1 MAGKSLTMLAVGDL
15 VLEDAGGER
24 FLSLAAPALR
34 KGNVVVGQG
43 EIVFTS
49 RGIQT
54 YVEMGGPSPGCPP
67 DNMNALAAAGFNVI
81 TLAGNHIWDMGAPG
95 IEDTVNGLKKLG
107 IAVTGGGMNIDEARK
122 PAIIERDG
130 TRFGFLSYN
139 CVGGVGQWATKL
151 KPGCAYVRIISH
163 YEMNGANPG
172 GPPEVFTWAEPNSLK
187 LMTEDIKKL
196 RPLCDILVVS
206 LHKGVLGFPDKL
218 AAYDQQVS
226 YAAIDAGADL
236 ILGHHAHI
244 LKGIEEYKGK
254 IIFHGLGH
262 FIFDVAKLPQ
272 EFRSPLGVSPGAPLY
287 AQSFNP
293 GIDPLSRWTIIAKC
307 TVENNKI
314 TQVGYLPCLI
324 NDEKQ
329 TEVLKHDARGQQM
342 FDFMDRITTGAGLN
356 VRFEW
361 KGDEAIIKTA

>member
-1 MAGKSLTMLAVGDL
+1 MAVKSLSMLAVGDL
-15 VLEDAGGER
+15 VLEDEGGER
-24 FLSLAAPALR
+24 FLALAAPSLR

-43 EIVFTS
+43 EIVFTD

-67 DNMNALAAAGFNVI
+67 NNMNALAAAGFNVI

-95 IEDTVNGLKKLG
+95 IEDTVKGLNKLG

-122 PAIIERDG
+122 PAVIERDG

-172 GPPEVFTWAEPNSLK
+172 GPPDVFTWAEPGSLK
-187 LMTEDIKKL
+187 LMTEDIRKL
-196 RPLCDILVVS
+196 RPLCDVLVVA

-254 IIFHGLGH
+254 VIFHGLGH

-272 EFRSPLGVSPGAPLY
+272 EFRNPLGVSPGAPLY
-287 AQSFNP
+287 GPSFNP

-307 TVENNKI
+307 TVDNGKI
-314 TQVGYLPCLI
+314 SQVGYLPCLI
-324 NDEKQ
+324 NEEKQ

-342 FDFMDRITTGAGLN
+342 FDFMDRITKGAGLN
-356 VRFEW
+356 VGFEW
-361 KGDEAIIKTA
+361 KGDEVVVKTV